1 MVRLSPAAADVRAIA
16 KAIEDAGA
24 DVLYRESPMQHAID
38 PRFLL
43 EVGALLGRT
52 EGASRE

>member
-1 MVRLSPAAADVRAIA
+1 VIGVEWGRDARALL
-16 KAIEDAGA
+16 EDAGA